1 MAAVVSGEAWL
12 AAMLEVEVALAAAEA
27 AVGLIPRE
35 AARAI
40 AGAADASA
48 FDVDRLGREAA
59 ASGSPVL
66 PLVRALTAAVPDHA
80 APFVHWGA
88 TSQDTLDTAMMLV
101 ARRGLDCLLADLDA
115 LADGCA
121 ALAERHRDTLMAGR
135 TLLQQALP
143 ITFGLKAA
151 GWLGGVLAA
160 SDALLAARSRL
171 AVQLGGAAGTL
182 SAFGDRGPEVVSQLS
197 AGLQLAEPI
206 LPWHAE
212 RSRVALLGSALGVAA
227 GTAGKIALDVALLM
241 QTEVAEVSEPAPG
254 GSSAMPHKRNPVAAV
269 EIDAA
274 VRGAQA
280 QAAVLLSA
288 MRAEHERAAG
298 AWQAEWPALSDAL
311 LLTGGAV
318 GRAAAMVG
326 GLRVDERRMRGNLE
340 LTGGLIL
347 SEQLMMALAGPLG
360 RPRAEELV
368 RAAIERA
375 RGRGRSFEAEV
386 SEDSRILEHLTREQV
401 AAALEPASW
410 LGSAATFV
418 EAALTVYR
426 DTRRS

>member
-1 MAAVVSGEAWL
+1 
-12 AAMLEVEVALAAAEA
+12 
-27 AVGLIPRE
+27 
-35 AARAI
+35 
-40 AGAADASA
+40 
-48 FDVDRLGREAA
+48 
-59 ASGSPVL
+59 
-66 PLVRALTAAVPDHA
+66 
-80 APFVHWGA
+80 
-88 TSQDTLDTAMMLV
+88 
-101 ARRGLDCLLADLDA
+101 
-115 LADGCA
+115 
-121 ALAERHRDTLMAGR
+121 MAGR

-197 AGLQLAEPI
+197 VRLELAEPI

-347 SEQLMMALAGPLG
+347 SEQLMMALAAPLG

-368 RAAIERA
+368 RAAVERA
-375 RGRGRSFEAEV
+375 RERGRSFEAEV

-401 AAALEPASW
+401 AAALEPESW